1 MISFEELCST
11 IGIVA
16 LCVAISHVLVN
27 RENIEALE
35 RRIDKLRNDVKAL
48 EEEDVDSDTHNKD
61 AKDTK

>member
-1 MISFEELCST
+1 MISFEELCS
-11 IGIVA
+11 IVGIVA
-16 LCVAISHVLVN
+16 LGVAISNVLVN
-27 RENIEALE
+27 RDRIETLK

>member
-1 MISFEELCST
+1 MISFEELCS
-11 IGIVA
+11 IVGIVA
-16 LCVAISHVLVN
+16 LGVAISNVLVN
-27 RENIEALE
+27 RDRIETLE